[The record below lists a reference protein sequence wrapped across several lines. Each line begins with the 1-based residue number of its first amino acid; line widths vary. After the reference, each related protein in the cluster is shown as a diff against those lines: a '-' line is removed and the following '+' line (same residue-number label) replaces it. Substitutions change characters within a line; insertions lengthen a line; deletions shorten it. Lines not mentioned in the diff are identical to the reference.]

1 MSQDSDIT
9 YLKLLCDL
17 MQSQSLKFSQPYK
30 LINIM
35 HDCTLVVII
44 APEVF
49 RNDLGYY
56 SAAESRHMRCR
67 TSHVCKAHFVT
78 RSLIR

>member
-17 MQSQSLKFSQPYK
+17 MQSQGLKFSQPYK

-35 HDCTLVVII
+35 HDCAFVVII
-44 APEVF
+44 APEAF
-49 RNDLGYY
+49 RNDLGDY
-56 SAAESRHMRCR
+56 SAAESRHVRCR
-67 TSHVCKAHFVT
+67 TSHVCKARFVT
-78 RSLIR
+78 RSLI